1 MFWDSSALVPLL
13 LPEARSN
20 EMTTMMRSGPTPVF
34 WWGTSIEC
42 KSAIYRRH
50 RENPLPRALL
60 GTALQRLELF
70 LDHSDT
76 VAATEDV
83 RRRAGRLLAV
93 HPLRAADALQL
104 AAALVFCEDDPIGE
118 SFVCL
123 DDRLRDA
130 ALSEGFQLLPN
141 ERLP

>member
-1 MFWDSSALVPLL
+1 M
-13 LPEARSN
+13 
-20 EMTTMMRSGPTPVF
+20 
-34 WWGTSIEC
+34 
-42 KSAIYRRH
+42 YRRH
-50 RENPLPRALL
+50 REGHLPRAMLETSL
-60 GTALQRLELF
+60 ERLELL

-93 HPLRAADALQL
+93 HPLGAADSLQL
-104 AAALVFCEDDPIGE
+104 AAALVFCEDDPTGE

-130 ALSEGFQLLPN
+130 SLSEGFQLLPS
-141 ERLP
+141 

>member
-1 MFWDSSALVPLL
+1 MFWDSSAFVPLL

-20 EMTTMMRSGPTPVF
+20 EMTTMIRSRVTPVI
-34 WWGTSIEC
+34 WWATVVEC

-50 RENPLPRALL
+50 REDPLPKAILDN
-60 GTALQRLELF
+60 ALQRLELL

-76 VAATEDV
+76 VAATKEV

-104 AAALVFCEDDPIGE
+104 AAALVSCEGDPTGE
-118 SFVCL
+118 SFVSL
-123 DDRLRDA
+123 DSRLRDA
-130 ALSEGFQLLPN
+130 ALREGFQLLPT
-141 ERLP
+141 